1 MCQEKPLREFRYC
14 PYRKPTQV
22 DEANSL
28 RCSRQLGRR
37 NSANQPRN
45 FGIRGASDGEYEQY
59 GAVGGRRE
67 TAEATVYQKH
77 RAMLT
82 RKWTYMV

>member
-1 MCQEKPLREFRYC
+1 MPGKTPKGANAR

-45 FGIRGASDGEYEQY
+45 FGIRGASGREYGQY
-59 GAVGGRRE
+59 GASGGRRE